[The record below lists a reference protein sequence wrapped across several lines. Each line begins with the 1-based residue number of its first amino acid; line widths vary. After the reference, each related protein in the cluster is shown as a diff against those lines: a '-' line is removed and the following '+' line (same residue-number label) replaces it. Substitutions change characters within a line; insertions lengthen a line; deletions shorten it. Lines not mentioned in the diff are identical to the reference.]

1 MSQRYLVEEK
11 ELKRLINDDM
21 TPDDLAREIK
31 LFYNFVPTDEIMGML
46 AKRMIQLSDPKAKSL
61 GLEKELW
68 SGFHA
73 VDRLGGKVTYHPDAL
88 LEPYM
93 IDGKNDNSPTHL
105 HVDGDDSSE

>member
-46 AKRMIQLSDPKAKSL
+46 TKRMIQLSDPKAK
-61 GLEKELW
+61 
-68 SGFHA
+68 
-73 VDRLGGKVTYHPDAL
+73 
-88 LEPYM
+88 
-93 IDGKNDNSPTHL
+93 
-105 HVDGDDSSE
+105 